1 MDKMSES
8 LRRNKLM
15 LAALEQAKMAI
26 TADEVPVGAILVKNG
41 EIISSGFNRNFSLKD
56 PTAHAEI
63 LVMREAAQII
73 GSHRL
78 DDCDIYITLEPCA
91 MCAAAISLARIRRIY
106 YAASDVKFGAIENG
120 QMMRSSSCYH
130 QPEIYS
136 GFCAEES
143 AQLLKDF
150 FREKRRSI

>member
-1 MDKMSES
+1 
-8 LRRNKLM
+8 
-15 LAALEQAKMAI
+15 
-26 TADEVPVGAILVKNG
+26 
-41 EIISSGFNRNFSLKD
+41 
-56 PTAHAEI
+56 
-63 LVMREAAQII
+63 MREAAQII

-78 DDCDIYITLEPCA
+78 DDCDIYVTLEPCA

-150 FREKRRSI
+150 LEKNGVPYETTFKKRNLTSRQLELFESALIY